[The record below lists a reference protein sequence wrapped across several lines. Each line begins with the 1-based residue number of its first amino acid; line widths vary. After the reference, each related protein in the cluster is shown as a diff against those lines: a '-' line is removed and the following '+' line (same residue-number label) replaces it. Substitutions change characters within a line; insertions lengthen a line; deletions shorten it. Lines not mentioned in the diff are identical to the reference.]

1 MRQVHRQIQ
10 WFPGHMN
17 KTRRLIEEQINRI
30 DIVVEILD
38 ARVPQA
44 SRNPLLEEITA
55 EKPVLLVLNKSD
67 LAESELT
74 AAWIKQFEASGY
86 HAAAV
91 TSTEP
96 KTVTGILSRCRQ
108 IAEKETGKSGNKVN
122 VLVAGVPNV
131 GKSTIINALK
141 KEKKTSVQNK
151 PGHTRD
157 FQRIVVS
164 NTMTLIDTP
173 GILWHKFE
181 PETGFRLAV
190 MGCIKDSILDSYMIA
205 SAALLMLRNA
215 YPDRLASRYNLEED
229 DMPLEEEALIEL
241 IGRSRGMIRK
251 GGVVDFERACNII
264 IREIRDGK
272 LGRMSFESPDPADS
286 RYSPDIFSDLQI
298 SG

>member
-17 KTRRLIEEQINRI
+17 KTRRLIAEQINRI

-38 ARVPQA
+38 ARIPQA
-44 SRNPLLEEITA
+44 SRNPLLEEITS

-67 LAESELT
+67 LADPKLTEAWMSKFESLGFHT
-74 AAWIKQFEASGY
+74 
-86 HAAAV
+86 AAV

-96 KTVTGILSRCRQ
+96 KTVTGILFRCRQ
-108 IAEKETGKSGNKVN
+108 IVEKISEKKGGKIN

-141 KEKKTSVQNK
+141 KQKKASVQNK
-151 PGHTRD
+151 PGHTKE

-181 PETGFRLAV
+181 PETGYRLAV
-190 MGCIKDSILDSYMIA
+190 MGSIKDSILDMFNIA
-205 SAALLMLRNA
+205 SAALIMLKNA
-215 YPDRLASRYNLEED
+215 YPQSLADRYNLDIED
-229 DMPLEEEALIEL
+229 IPEQEEELIEL
-241 IGRSRGMIRK
+241 IGRSRGMLQK

-264 IREIRDGK
+264 VREMRDGK
-272 LGRMSFESPDPADS
+272 LGAMTLESPDEDDL
-286 RYSPDIFSDLQI
+286 RFSPEIFSSLQI